1 MTKEVREYFSKLIDY
16 ALSLELESGLCQCD
30 GCSKDS
36 EDGHDGLYSGQ
47 DIEVFSVGN
56 HRAWVFRKD
65 INYVKDEK

>member
-36 EDGHDGLYSGQ
+36 EDGHDG
-47 DIEVFSVGN
+47 F
-56 HRAWVFRKD
+56 
-65 INYVKDEK
+65 